1 MPRASDATQP
11 ILPIRSPS
19 RRPAE
24 YCESRTYGSPYT
36 IPQHAGVRPADVA
49 RTCRPGLAVGLDQ
62 MLGRE
67 AAVRWIDR
75 ACCVSLDPLL
85 DMIGI
90 GQGARSERS
99 VAYEDNMGYP
109 ARAS

>member
-67 AAVRWIDR
+67 AAVRWIDDYYY
-75 ACCVSLDPLL
+75 SL
-85 DMIGI
+85 
-90 GQGARSERS
+90 
-99 VAYEDNMGYP
+99 
-109 ARAS
+109 ARAACPSIHYWIG